1 MMTHRVLGVGVGGI
15 WSDLKW
21 QVQKYQL
28 EKGDNVLMEQWQF
41 ILWNSQEGLCYVC
54 EGEKI
59 LKAGKKEQ
67 EPYVLKLT
75 LTSGKWSFTVM

>member
-1 MMTHRVLGVGVGGI
+1 MTHRVMGVGVGGI

-21 QVQKYQL
+21 QVRKYQL
-28 EKGDNVLMEQWQF
+28 EKGDNFLVEQWQF

-59 LKAGKKEQ
+59 LKAGKEEQ
-67 EPYVLKLT
+67 EPFVLKLI